1 MINKIFNLANGFD
14 DWIGAGIDFV
24 GDIVSEGKSG
34 IEGVFDSKS
43 GSGFLD
49 IARSGLRTYSK
60 MQGRSEKGGRNQST
74 TYGYGRGFRP
84 ERFKNPMYSGQG
96 GASKGSSFGYNM
108 PQISNAHA
116 RLAARIG
123 SGGLSDPQLDK
134 VFRTAINLQ
143 QGRRT
148 IGHSATGISRRVAAA
163 QPAQVK
169 KQVTRR

>member
-1 MINKIFNLANGFD
+1 MIDKIFNLATGFD
-14 DWIGAGIDFV
+14 DWIGAGLDFV
-24 GDIVSEGKSG
+24 GDFVSKGKSG
-34 IEGVFDSKS
+34 IENVFDSGS
-43 GSGFLD
+43 SGFLD
-49 IARSGLRTYSK
+49 IARSGLRTYSR
-60 MQGRSEKGGRNQST
+60 MQKRSERGGGRQGT
-74 TYGYGRGFRP
+74 TYGYGRSFKP
-84 ERFKNPMYSGQG
+84 ERFRNPMYSGQG

-148 IGHSATGISRRVAAA
+148 IGHSTTGINRRVATA
-163 QPAQVK
+163 QPAQVT

>member
-1 MINKIFNLANGFD
+1 MIDKIFSLATGFD
-14 DWIGAGIDFV
+14 DWISTGLDFV

-34 IEGVFDSKS
+34 IEGVFDSKA

-49 IARSGLRTYSK
+49 IARSGLRSYSK
-60 MQGRSEKGGRNQST
+60 MQGRSGRGGGSQGT
-74 TYGYGRGFRP
+74 AYGYGRNFRP
-84 ERFKNPMYSGQG
+84 ERFRNPMYSGQG
-96 GASKGSSFGYNM
+96 GASRGSSFGYNM

-148 IGHSATGISRRVAAA
+148 IGHSATGISRRVAPA
-163 QPAQVK
+163 QPAQVT